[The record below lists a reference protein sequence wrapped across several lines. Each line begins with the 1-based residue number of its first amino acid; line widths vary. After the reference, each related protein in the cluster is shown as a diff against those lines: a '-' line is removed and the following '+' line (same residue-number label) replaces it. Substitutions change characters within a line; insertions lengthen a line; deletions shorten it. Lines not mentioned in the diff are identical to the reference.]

1 MNEADH
7 PVPAPPPGEE
17 IHLPGP
23 SILPFMAAI
32 AITLVVIG
40 TTINLIIS
48 IVGLILLVIIV
59 FRWVG
64 DTRRDVADLPEEHVH

>member
-1 MNEADH
+1 VNEADH
-7 PVPAPPPGEE
+7 PAPAPPAGEE

-23 SILPFMAAI
+23 SILPLMAAI

-48 IVGLILLVIIV
+48 IVGLVFLVIV
-59 FRWVG
+59 VWRWVG
-64 DTRRDVADLPEEHVH
+64 DTRRDVAELPEEHLH